1 MFADVKRAPPG
12 SADWWRERYR
22 SESAGRRRAR
32 TDGLHLTAISEA
44 TLRIIEQEGLDAVT
58 MRRIA
63 EVLGTGAA
71 SLYRHVAGRDELLTL
86 VADKVFDQIRSAPA
100 ENGLGWREQC
110 EQTARRFRAFL
121 LARPAIVPLLNRAQL
136 LGPNSLQGRE
146 RTLRQLIADGF
157 PPQLA
162 VYTYLTLTHHVIGSI
177 HVDGRSAK
185 RNPSQR
191 RALTALFRE
200 LDPDRYPTVVA
211 LADVL
216 GGLRPD
222 DEFEFGLQALLDG
235 IATALERSRS
245 T

>member
-1 MFADVKRAPPG
+1 MFASVKPTTPG
-12 SADWWRERYR
+12 SADWWRDRYR
-22 SESAGRRRAR
+22 LASTGRRRGRA
-32 TDGLHLTAISEA
+32 DGLNLTAISDV
-44 TLRIIEQEGLDAVT
+44 TMRIIEQEGLDAVT

-63 EVLGTGAA
+63 DELGTGAA

-86 VADKVFDQIRSAPA
+86 VADKVFDQIRSAPVDDA
-100 ENGLGWREQC
+100 VGWRERSA
-110 EQTARRFRAFL
+110 QTARRFRAFL

-146 RTLRQLIADGF
+146 RALCQLIADDF
-157 PPQLA
+157 PPELA
-162 VYTYLTLTHHVIGSI
+162 VHTYLTLTHYVIGSI

-200 LDPDRYPTVVA
+200 LDADRYPTVVA

-235 IATALERSRS
+235 IAAALERSR
-245 T
+245 